1 MDALA
6 TSYAAWIGLAGVA
19 PDAWSETP
27 WTVAGTGGSSALDTE
42 TGELEIATD
51 TESRWYERTLLDG
64 DGRATT
70 RANDIVDVQA
80 PIRID
85 TDPGSYSTGIV
96 ISDGVR
102 VIGITVGAGVYVS
115 TPISGLVATIAT
127 SGPFYAG
134 AVLRVV
140 KRGTAGVE
148 VYVDGVLL
156 QVVPYNYG
164 VAVTDAWR
172 TPRVAW
178 GQFDPA
184 AGAATSTWTD
194 VEIGLN
200 QATAPAWKT
209 DKARDTMPVA
219 LMARWTPLHDALVRA
234 FVGAEQTHQDAM
246 TRVARDEFTAGR
258 LTTFT
263 ASGSGAGLPS
273 VGNTLE
279 VEGSAGALSV
289 VRQRIRVASESS
301 GVDDGVRG
309 TWGTTLNDATRT
321 EYVVRARVTVV
332 AINATGATNQYVGPY
347 LDVREGHTY
356 RAALRYD
363 ADGYFWSLVRPND
376 NTNYSAWRVDPFQAH
391 DVELIVLK
399 GDRVLLVIDGRIV
412 AEQIATSWQVSGN
425 TTTAHAGR
433 VAVRRGATLQASIDL
448 EDLEIRRGECDT
460 GRRPLLLLRA
470 AERMIAFGG
479 CERNDRLETWVRNR
493 FGVHAARGTDA
504 GIRVELA
511 RIGCSAVVTHT
522 STIPFGWYLNVSYP
536 QITPVWL
543 NADGEKRLG
552 GYYITPDAPG
562 MTVQQICD
570 WAAEH
575 LLPASTLDS
584 VFRVGMWVQTTSGF
598 SASGINWTASYAST
612 DEVDAAFPV
621 GAEIVVLKAGGTTPV
636 DVTVTA
642 SGSNSI
648 TVRGADLTGY
658 NTGSYIVATLATS

>member
-1 MDALA
+1 
-6 TSYAAWIGLAGVA
+6 V
-19 PDAWSETP
+19 
-27 WTVAGTGGSSALDTE
+27 
-42 TGELEIATD
+42 
-51 TESRWYERTLLDG
+51 
-64 DGRATT
+64 
-70 RANDIVDVQA
+70 
-80 PIRID
+80 
-85 TDPGSYSTGIV
+85 
-96 ISDGVR
+96 
-102 VIGITVGAGVYVS
+102 
-115 TPISGLVATIAT
+115 
-127 SGPFYAG
+127 
-134 AVLRVV
+134 
-140 KRGTAGVE
+140 
-148 VYVDGVLL
+148 
-156 QVVPYNYG
+156 
-164 VAVTDAWR
+164 
-172 TPRVAW
+172 
-178 GQFDPA
+178 
-184 AGAATSTWTD
+184 
-194 VEIGLN
+194 
-200 QATAPAWKT
+200 
-209 DKARDTMPVA
+209 
-219 LMARWTPLHDALVRA
+219 
-234 FVGAEQTHQDAM
+234 
-246 TRVARDEFTAGR
+246 
-258 LTTFT
+258 
-263 ASGSGAGLPS
+263 
-273 VGNTLE
+273 
-279 VEGSAGALSV
+279 
-289 VRQRIRVASESS
+289 
-301 GVDDGVRG
+301 
-309 TWGTTLNDATRT
+309 
-321 EYVVRARVTVV
+321 
-332 AINATGATNQYVGPY
+332 
-347 LDVREGHTY
+347 
-356 RAALRYD
+356 
-363 ADGYFWSLVRPND
+363 
-376 NTNYSAWRVDPFQAH
+376 
-391 DVELIVLK
+391 
-399 GDRVLLVIDGRIV
+399 
-412 AEQIATSWQVSGN
+412 